1 MKRRR
6 GSSLFLAPNARGP
19 LLVFTRRAI
28 LSTACL
34 GLITWVAHAQDG
46 KLDVGVRPKIIDRSN
61 LHTDK
66 TAANPGSGG
75 HGKLY
80 SILSVAEVKSE
91 EELVMPVDESMI
103 LQVLS
108 AELNKNGFKPS
119 APGQKPEI
127 LITASYGRAE
137 LQNPYIRDGGE
148 TAGDN
153 RAGGFLGVAA
163 GTTTSGA
170 SATGAISGGVS
181 NDSGASTTVI
191 TGAFSQQLIDEKTNG
206 YQAKLQKASYEKLF
220 IRVTAWSFPGNPRA
234 QAKMLW
240 KTIMVVDD
248 PDHRDLNAVAAKML
262 EAGAPFF
269 DREIKDPEVDI
280 YKPLPE
286 GHVNVGTPAVVEGRT
301 KSN

>member
-1 MKRRR
+1 MKHRPA
-6 GSSLFLAPNARGP
+6 SSSTVPRNTSRTVSVFPLGIILAA
-19 LLVFTRRAI
+19 
-28 LSTACL
+28 ACV
-34 GLITWVAHAQDG
+34 GLITPGAHAQVNE
-46 KLDVGVRPKIIDRSN
+46 LDVGVRPKVIDKSS
-61 LHTDK
+61 LHADATGPNAG
-66 TAANPGSGG
+66 TGG
-75 HGKLY
+75 HSKLY

-119 APGQKPEI
+119 APGQRPEI

-148 TAGDN
+148 TAGDS

-220 IRVTAWSFPGNPRA
+220 IRVTAWSFPGNPKA